1 MSIAREARLALAGV
15 TVCALIIQTLG
26 IRVAIAHHLAR
37 LAVPEALVTIADEA
51 RLAATP
57 V

>member
-1 MSIAREARLALAGV
+1 VSIAREARLALAGV

-51 RLAATP
+51 RLAAAP